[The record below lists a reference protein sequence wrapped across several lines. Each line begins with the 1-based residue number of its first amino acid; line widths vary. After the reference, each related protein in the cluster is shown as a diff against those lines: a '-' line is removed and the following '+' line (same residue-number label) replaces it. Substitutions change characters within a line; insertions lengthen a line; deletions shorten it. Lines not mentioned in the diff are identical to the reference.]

1 MTYIPSSGSLN
12 WITALDLD
20 LTTQG
25 NQTLNSDTNFTIGG
39 LTWTKMNTAN
49 DASPMTLTNG
59 SGVIITPNST
69 SNISAGTFTPPALR
83 IPITTLIPTFTFA
96 TPIRIWAWISASN
109 EAANFDEAVF
119 GITVP
124 NAGFPNQL
132 TYNVFRGFSG
142 AANGWGSQITMLDS
156 NVLFTSPASQPLTG
170 NRVGVM
176 MMPSGIMGG
185 LAPLATGST
194 VSGGIWPS
202 LNSLNMTT
210 IGASTSA
217 ASGSI
222 SNSSSGAHAISE
234 VNFFFGAIRAGSAT
248 AFTCTFARFRVDY
261 LPFTN

>member
-1 MTYIPSSGSLN
+1 MTYIPAGSALS

-25 NQTLNSDTNFTIGG
+25 SQTLNSDTNFTIGG

-59 SGVIITPNST
+59 SGIIITPNST

-83 IPITTLIPTFTFA
+83 IPITSIVPAFTSI
-96 TPIRIWAWISASN
+96 TPLRIWAWISSSN

-124 NAGFPNQL
+124 NAGFPNQM
-132 TYNVFRGFSG
+132 TYNVYRGFAG

-156 NVLFTSPASQPLTG
+156 NVLFTSPAAQPLTT

-176 MMPSGIMGG
+176 TMPSGVVGG
-185 LAPLATGST
+185 LAPLLTGPT
-194 VSGGIWPS
+194 VSGGVWPALQS
-202 LNSLNMTT
+202 LTLST
-210 IGASTSA
+210 IGAATSA
-217 ASGSI
+217 SSGSI
-222 SNSSSGAHAISE
+222 SNSSSGAHALSE
-234 VNFFFGAIRAGSAT
+234 INFFLGAIRAGSVT

-261 LPFTN
+261 LPLNN